1 MHIFAQIAFILAFA
15 VGIGIFIFNIRRMI
29 RNVKLGREVDRSDNS
44 GKRWMKMAKLAL
56 GQYKMV
62 RRPVSGIVHIIVY
75 LGFIIINIEVLE
87 IVIDGIF
94 GTHRIFAFAG
104 GAYSF
109 LIGAF
114 EILALLV
121 LVGVIIF
128 WIRRN
133 VLHIYRF
140 MAREMTSWPK
150 NDANYILYFEM
161 VLMLLFLTM
170 NAADHQLQL
179 NVQEMLQAGIPV
191 SDDVAHYVSAGFF
204 PISGWF
210 LPIFDGLDNATLI
223 IIERAAWWLHIL
235 GIFFFLN
242 YLYYSKHLHILLA
255 FPNVYFSKIRPKGE
269 FDNIDAVTKEVQL
282 MMDPDADPFAAPAEP
297 EEGQEGEPEKFGA
310 SDIFD
315 LNRVQLLN
323 SYTCTECGRCTSEC
337 PANNTG
343 KLLSPRKIMM
353 DTRDR
358 LEEVGEN
365 INKNGSFKDDGKQ
378 LLDDYILREEIWACT
393 TCNMCVEACPVGIDP
408 MSIIVEMRRYL
419 MMEQSAG
426 PSDLNNAMG
435 NIENN
440 GAPWPYNQMDR
451 LNWATE
457 S

>member
-1 MHIFAQIAFILAFA
+1 MQIIAQIAFVILLV
-15 VGIGIFIFNIRRMI
+15 VGIGFFVRNVRRMI
-29 RNVKLGREVDRSDNS
+29 RNIKLGREVDRSDHTAE
-44 GKRWMKMAKLAL
+44 RWKKTFKIAI

-62 RRPVSGIVHIIVY
+62 KRPVSGVVHILVY
-75 LGFIIINIEVLE
+75 LGFIIVNIEVLE

-94 GTHRIFAFAG
+94 GTHRILFLTG
-104 GAYSF
+104 GFYSF
-109 LIGAF
+109 LIATI

-121 LVGVIIF
+121 LTGVVIF

-133 VLHIYRF
+133 IIHVRRF
-140 MAREMTSWPK
+140 RAREITKWPK
-150 NDANYILYFEM
+150 DDANYILYFEM
-161 VLMLLFLTM
+161 ALMLLFFIM
-170 NAADHQLQL
+170 NGADLQLQL
-179 NVQEMLQAGIPV
+179 MAVEGYAIAEEGEI
-191 SDDVAHYVSAGFF
+191 AGFF
-204 PISGWF
+204 PVSQML
-210 LPIFDGLDNATLI
+210 LPLFEGLSVSTLVA
-223 IIERAAWWLHIL
+223 IERTAWWFHIA
-235 GIFFFLN
+235 GILFFLN

-255 FPNVYFSKIRPKGE
+255 FPNVYFSKIKPKGE

-282 MMDPDADPFAAPAEP
+282 MMDPDADPFAAPAET
-297 EEGQEGEPEKFGA
+297 EGEEGEPEKFGA

-323 SYTCTECGRCTSEC
+323 AYTCTECGRCTDEC

-365 INKNGSFKDDGKQ
+365 INKNGTFQDDGKQ

-408 MSIIVEMRRYL
+408 LSIIMEMRRYL

-426 PSDLNNAMG
+426 PADLNNAMS

-451 LNWATE
+451 LNWANE
-457 S
+457 N

>member
-1 MHIFAQIAFILAFA
+1 MQILAQVAFILALA
-15 VGIGIFIFNIRRMI
+15 IGIGIFIRNIRRMI
-29 RNVKLGREVDRSDNS
+29 RNINLGRDANRTDNP
-44 GKRWMKMAKLAL
+44 GERWKKMAKIAL

-62 RRPVSGIVHIIVY
+62 RRPVSGIIHVIVY

-87 IVIDGIF
+87 IIIDGIF

-104 GAYSF
+104 PFYSF

-133 VLHIYRF
+133 VLRIKRF
-140 MAREMTSWPK
+140 RARELTEWPK
-150 NDANYILYFEM
+150 NDANYILYFEI
-161 VLMLLFLTM
+161 VLMSLFLIM
-170 NAADHQLQL
+170 NAADYQLQL
-179 NVQEMLQAGIPV
+179 NLAPHYAMANGEIAGAFPV
-191 SDDVAHYVSAGFF
+191 SSFLLPLLDGF
-204 PISGWF
+204 
-210 LPIFDGLDNATLI
+210 DNSILI
-223 IIERAAWWLHIL
+223 IIERTAWWLHIL
-235 GIFFFLN
+235 GILFFLN

-255 FPNVYFSKIRPKGE
+255 FPNVYYSKIRPKAE
-269 FDNIDAVTKEVQL
+269 FDNIDSVTKEVQL

-297 EEGQEGEPEKFGA
+297 EGEEEGVPEKFGA
-310 SDIFD
+310 SDVFD
-315 LNRVQLLN
+315 LNKVQLLN
-323 SYTCTECGRCTSEC
+323 AYTCTECGRCTDQC

-358 LEEVGEN
+358 LEDVGAN
-365 INKNGSFKDDGKQ
+365 IDKNGKYVEDGKQ
-378 LLDDYILREEIWACT
+378 LLDDYILREELWACT
-393 TCNMCVEACPVGIDP
+393 TCQMCIEACPVGIDP

-426 PSDLNNAMG
+426 PADLNNAMS

-457 S
+457 N